1 MDPVTADEVRNV
13 TFGTARLRS
22 GYNMAD
28 VDAFLDRVERT
39 LEDLTRSLAEARD
52 SQTVLRAQCDQLR
65 SRVHAERPTDT
76 SVLAGADETLVLT
89 TEIRNRV
96 RRMLTDQLALLDD

>member
-1 MDPVTADEVRNV
+1 MDPVTADEVRSV
-13 TFGTARLRS
+13 TFGTARFRP
-22 GYNMAD
+22 GYSMAD

-76 SVLAGADETLVLT
+76 GVLAGADETLVLT

>member
-1 MDPVTADEVRNV
+1 VDPVTADEVRNV
-13 TFGTARLRS
+13 TFGTARFRS
-22 GYNMAD
+22 GYDMAE
-28 VDAFLDRVERT
+28 VDEFLDRVEST
-39 LEDLTRSLAEARD
+39 LADLNRNLAEARD

-65 SRVHAERPTDT
+65 SRLHAEVPTDT
-76 SVLAGADETLVLT
+76 EVLAGADETLVLT